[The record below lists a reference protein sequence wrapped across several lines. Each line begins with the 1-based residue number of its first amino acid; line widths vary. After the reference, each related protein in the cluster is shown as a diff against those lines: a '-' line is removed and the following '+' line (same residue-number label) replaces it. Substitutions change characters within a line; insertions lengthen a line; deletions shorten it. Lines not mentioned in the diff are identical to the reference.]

1 MGGQDGNDRLNGTKE
16 EMTKKSKDAE
26 TCQGM
31 IDRYVSLM
39 FFFLFFYYML
49 VYANLSWS
57 LKRMYL
63 V

>member
-39 FFFLFFYYML
+39 FFFSSYML

-57 LKRMYL
+57 LKRIYL

>member
-16 EMTKKSKDAE
+16 EMTKKKSKDAE

-39 FFFLFFYYML
+39 FFSYTL